1 MSDSVRAHAGWAG
14 QFTTHEHPGALPNG
28 MRIRKVRS
36 DPRDGNPVG
45 STGRILGSLAAP
57 EVGVGYFVE
66 WDHLPQTAVFIMARK
81 IEPIPLRSVH
91 KATVHIWPRGTVLL

>member
-28 MRIRKVRS
+28 MRIRKA
-36 DPRDGNPVG
+36 GNPTG
-45 STGRILGSLAAP
+45 STGRILGSMAAP
-57 EVGVGYFVE
+57 AVGIGYFVE

-81 IEPIPLRSVH
+81 IEPIPLRTER
-91 KATVHIWPRGTVLL
+91 KATVHIWPSGTRL